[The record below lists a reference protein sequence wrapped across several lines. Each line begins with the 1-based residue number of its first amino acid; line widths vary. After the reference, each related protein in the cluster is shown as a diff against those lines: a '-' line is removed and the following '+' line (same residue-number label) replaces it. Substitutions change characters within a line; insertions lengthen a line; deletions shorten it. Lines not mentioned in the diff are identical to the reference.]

1 MQLTLLKS
9 KIHGVT
15 VTQAELDYIGSI
27 TIDEDLM
34 DAAGILEN
42 EQVHVLDKTSG
53 ARLITYTIKGSRGS
67 GIICMNGPAAHQIKP
82 GHCVIIVAYAQLSD
96 SEALNFKPKIV
107 FPNPATNTLNKW
119 LNFRAL

>member
-15 VTQAELDYIGSI
+15 VTQAQLDYIGSI

-53 ARLITYTIKGSRGS
+53 TRLITYTIKGSRGS
-67 GIICMNGPAAHQIKP
+67 GIICMNGPEIGRAH
-82 GHCVIIVAYAQLSD
+82 V
-96 SEALNFKPKIV
+96 
-107 FPNPATNTLNKW
+107 
-119 LNFRAL
+119 